1 MDLELL
7 LEAER
12 RGILPPDKAEL
23 LAEARRRGLVP
34 GGEAKQDTAAAEA
47 QMKALVEQAQ
57 AAYAAGDDAEGK
69 RLLTEASRLSVDS
82 GMAPEGMTA
91 DPRTGGM
98 IDLRRDPSLD
108 MGAGKSTAFGAMQ
121 GLGFNTGDEAIGAL
135 AGGMNALGLG
145 GGIDARFATEQARE
159 MERRAQEGNPVAYY
173 GGLIPGA
180 VASSLSMAKG
190 LGLAKAPA
198 TVPGAMA
205 QGATL
210 GGIEGALAG
219 AGGAEG
225 GLQERGTA
233 ALWNGLLGA
242 GVGGTVAP
250 LVGAG
255 IQKVA
260 DTRAA
265 NLAIREAAKNAPTTE
280 ALRAEGQ
287 AAYKAIDDAGV
298 QIRPDRVRAA
308 MGSIAEG
315 LRSQG
320 AGYTG
325 AEKVMP
331 ASRSIM
337 EATSDVGAQANSVPF
352 KELDIFRRYMGTAAR
367 ANPANQG
374 DTRAATEAM
383 GTLDDFIRNLSPDD
397 VDAGDVATL
406 QEMLPKARDLWTRMS
421 RSQTIDDAMEA
432 SEDYLS
438 GSASGI
444 RNQFARILRSPAL
457 SRGFSDAEKTAM
469 RKVINGSIP
478 QQALNLLGGGMGQ
491 LATLGAGFG
500 IGGLPG
506 AAVGMAAGAGFRK
519 GSEAVAR
526 RNAEVVRALI
536 ANGGLETLPV
546 ASPGARK
553 VAEAL
558 TRRTVTAPQ

>member
-1 MDLELL
+1 MDIELL

-12 RGILPPDKAEL
+12 RGILPADKAEL

-34 GGEAKQDTAAAEA
+34 GGEPKKDTSAVDAQIKALTDQATAA
-47 QMKALVEQAQ
+47 
-57 AAYAAGDDAEGK
+57 YSSGNDAEGK
-69 RLLTEASRLSVDS
+69 RLLTEASRLSADS
-82 GMAPEGMTA
+82 GMAPEGFTA

-98 IDLRRDPSLD
+98 IDLRNDPSLD
-108 MGAGKSTAFGAMQ
+108 MGAGRSAAMGAMQ
-121 GLGFNTGDEAIGAL
+121 GLGFNFGDEAIGGI
-135 AGGMNALGLG
+135 AGAANAVGLG

-159 MERRAQEGNPVAYY
+159 MDRRAQEGNPVAYY

-180 VASSLSMAKG
+180 VATSMAG
-190 LGLAKAPA
+190 ASAAGMGSVPA
-198 TVPGAMA
+198 SLTGAMK
-205 QGATL
+205 QGATI

-219 AGGAEG
+219 AGGADG
-225 GLQERGTA
+225 GMRDRGEA

-242 GVGGTVAP
+242 GIGGTVAP
-250 LVGAG
+250 LIGAG
-255 IQKVA
+255 VQKLA
-260 DTRAA
+260 DGRAA
-265 NLAIREAAKNAPTTE
+265 NAAIREAAKGAPTTDE
-280 ALRAEGQ
+280 LRAAGRS
-287 AAYKAIDDAGV
+287 AYQAIDNAGV
-298 QIRPDRVRAA
+298 QIRPDRVQATMA
-308 MGSIAEG
+308 NISGG
-315 LRSQG
+315 LRNEG
-320 AGYTG
+320 AGFTG

-331 ASRSIM
+331 ASRAIM
-337 EATSDVGAQANSVPF
+337 EATGDVAQGNTVPF
-352 KELDIFRRYMGTAAR
+352 AELDMFRRYMGTAAR

-406 QEMLPKARDLWTRMS
+406 QEMLPKARDLWARMS
-421 RSQTIDDAMEA
+421 RSQTIDDAIEA

-444 RNQFARILRSPAL
+444 KNQFKRILRSPAL

-469 RKVINGSIP
+469 RKVINGSLP
-478 QQALNLLGGGMGQ
+478 QRTLDLLGGGMGQ
-491 LATLGAGFG
+491 LMQMGAGFG
-500 IGGLPG
+500 MGGLPG

-546 ASPGARK
+546 ASDGARRI
-553 VAEAL
+553 VEAL
-558 TRRTVTAPQ
+558 TRRSATAPQ